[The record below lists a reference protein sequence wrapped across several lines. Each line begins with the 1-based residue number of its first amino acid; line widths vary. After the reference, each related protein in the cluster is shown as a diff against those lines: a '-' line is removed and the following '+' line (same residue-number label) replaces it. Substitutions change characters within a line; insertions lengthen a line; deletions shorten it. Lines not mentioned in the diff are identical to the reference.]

1 MRKFFLNLK
10 KKSGSIA
17 KDRLSSVIKS
27 DRINLK
33 ESAVIEKMRKE
44 IVNVLSK
51 YTDDNTPEVKILC
64 AGGECV
70 LSAQMPFKQ

>member
-1 MRKFFLNLK
+1 MRMFFLNLK
-10 KKSGSIA
+10 KKSGSVA

-44 IVNVLSK
+44 IMSVLTK
-51 YTDDNTPEVKILC
+51 YTDDSTPEVEIMCL
-64 AGGECV
+64 GGECV
-70 LSAQMPFKQ
+70 LNAQIPFKQ